1 MGQDKKTSR
10 LQRFIGNDATQRK
23 SITCNFLVP
32 VEEHAKR
39 LSEYAKA
46 VQQAVGKPKSKK

>member
-1 MGQDKKTSR
+1 MEQDKKTSR

-23 SITCNFLVP
+23 ATSCDFLLP
-32 VEEHAKR
+32 TEEVRKR
-39 LSEYAKA
+39 LSEYANA